1 MKKKLLTAAS
11 IALGVSLTAS
21 AQTFESRRPAE
32 GDRLFTSEKIEQVI
46 DDVTSQLTN
55 PKLAWMFRNCFPNTL
70 DTTVH
75 FREDKDGNP
84 DTFVYTGDIH
94 AMWLRDSGAQVWPYV
109 QFAAQ
114 DEHLRRMIAGVINRQ
129 FLSITI
135 DPYANA
141 FNDGPTGGH
150 WMTDGTDMNPN
161 DHERKWEIDSQ
172 CYPIR
177 LAHEYWK
184 VTGDTSVFG
193 DKWIDGMK
201 AILATLREQQR
212 KEGHGSY
219 RFTRVTDRQLD
230 TKCCNGMGNPVK
242 PCGLIAS
249 SFRPSD
255 DATTFEFLVPSN
267 FFAVTSLRKA
277 AEILETVN
285 HDILMAGECRALAD
299 EVETALKENAVV
311 YHPKFGNIYAFEV
324 DGFGNSYLMDDA
336 NVPSLLALAYLGDVA
351 PDNPVYRNTRRFVL
365 SDSNPYFFKGTA
377 GEGIGGPHI
386 GYDMIWPM
394 SIMMRAFTSTDDNEI
409 RDCIVML
416 MNTDA
421 GTGFMHES
429 FHKDNP
435 ENFTRAWFAWQNT
448 LFGELILK
456 LIHDGKLGVLNT
468 IALDHDGK
476 AVAQYDKPDC
486 CQSTGYQS
494 PRERCEKVSFK
505 DQGIVRDAFLYR
517 PARHAGTADSVS
529 SDSVGSGDE
538 ASGQTDGMPL
548 VVVLHGYGGKALG
561 DGLRFIEL
569 ANLHGFAV
577 CWPQGAE
584 DGTGHSC
591 WNVGYPFQA
600 GYRIDDTAYLRRLVR
615 RLQNDYDLSR
625 KNVFLTGMSNGGE
638 MCYKMAA
645 EHPETFSAIASIA
658 GLTLTSMSTDY
669 RRPIPF
675 MEVHGTDDKT
685 SAWDGDPQ
693 NKGGW
698 GAYLSV
704 PSAVSHIVSANR
716 CVALSTTEIPA
727 EHKRVIHHHFT
738 EGIPSRKGGPSSE
751 VLLYE
756 VRGGDHSW
764 SDRYIPTC
772 DLVWD
777 FFSGYL
783 R

>member
-11 IALGVSLTAS
+11 IALGVSLMAS

-32 GDRLFTSEKIEQVI
+32 GERLFTSEKIEQVI

-141 FNDGPTGGH
+141 FNDGPTGGP

-468 IALDHDGK
+468 IGLDHDGK
-476 AVAQYDKPDC
+476 AVAQYDKPDR

-494 PRERCEKVSFK
+494 LRERCEKVSFK
-505 DQGIVRDAFLYR
+505 DQGIVRDAFLYL
-517 PARHAGTADSVS
+517 PARHAGTKASVS
-529 SDSVGSGDE
+529 SSGSWGA
-538 ASGQTDGMPL
+538 ASGQTGGMPL

-569 ANLHGFAV
+569 ADLYGFAV

-615 RLQNDYDLSR
+615 QLQKNFGVSR
-625 KNVFLTGMSNGGE
+625 RNVFLTGMSNGGE

-675 MEVHGTDDKT
+675 MEVHGTADSV
-685 SAWDGDPQ
+685 SAWCGDPE
-693 NKGGW
+693 NRGGW

-704 PSAVSHIVSANR
+704 PAALSHIISANR
-716 CVALSTTEIPA
+716 CVGETISEIPS
-727 EHKRVIHHHFT
+727 EHKRVILHRFT
-738 EGIPSRKGGPSSE
+738 GGLPAFKNGTPAD

-756 VRGGDHSW
+756 VLGGDHSW
-764 SDRYIPTC
+764 SDRYILTG

>member
-32 GDRLFTSEKIEQVI
+32 GERLFTSEKIEQVI
-46 DDVTSQLTN
+46 DEVTAQLTN

-109 QFAAQ
+109 RYANE
-114 DEHLRRMIAGVINRQ
+114 DEHLKEMIAGVVNRQ
-129 FLSITI
+129 FLSLSI

-184 VTGDTSVFG
+184 VTGDTSIFG
-193 DKWIDGMK
+193 DKWIEGMK
-201 AILATLREQQR
+201 AILSTLREQQR

-255 DATTFEFLVPSN
+255 DATTFEFLIPSN

-277 AEILETVN
+277 AEILDTVN
-285 HDILMAGECRALAD
+285 QDTLMAGECRALAD

-365 SDSNPYFFKGTA
+365 SDSNPYFFKGIA

-468 IALDHDGK
+468 IGLDHDGK

-486 CQSTGYQS
+486 CQNTWYQS
-494 PRERCEKVSFK
+494 LRERCEKVSFK

-517 PARHAGTADSVS
+517 PSRHAGTADSVF
-529 SDSVGSGDE
+529 SDSAGSGDE

-569 ANLHGFAV
+569 ADLHGFAV

-615 RLQNDYDLSR
+615 HLQKNFGVSR
-625 KNVFLTGMSNGGE
+625 RNVFLTGMSNGGE

-658 GLTLTSMSTDY
+658 GLTLVSMSTDY
-669 RRPIPF
+669 RRPVPF
-675 MEVHGTDDKT
+675 MEVHGTDDSV
-685 SAWDGDPQ
+685 SAWCGDPE
-693 NKGGW
+693 NRGGW

-704 PSAVSHIVSANR
+704 PAALSHIISANC
-716 CVALSTTEIPA
+716 CVGETISEIPA
-727 EHKRVIHHHFT
+727 EHKRVILHHFT

-756 VRGGDHSW
+756 VQGGDHSW
-764 SDRYIPTC
+764 SERYIPTC
-772 DLVWD
+772 DLIWE
-777 FFSGYL
+777 FFSRYV

>member
-32 GDRLFTSEKIEQVI
+32 GERLFTSEKIEQVI
-46 DDVTSQLTN
+46 DEVTAQLTN

-114 DEHLRRMIAGVINRQ
+114 DEHLKRMIAGVINRQ

-150 WMTDGTDMNPN
+150 WMTDGTEMNPN

-184 VTGDTSVFG
+184 VTGDTSIFG
-193 DKWIDGMK
+193 DKWIEGMR
-201 AILATLREQQR
+201 AILSTLREQQR

-255 DATTFEFLVPSN
+255 DATTFEFLIPSN

-277 AEILETVN
+277 AEILDTVN
-285 HDILMAGECRALAD
+285 QDTLMAGECRALAD

-456 LIHDGKLGVLNT
+456 LIHDGKLDVLNT
-468 IALDHDGK
+468 IGLDHDGR

-486 CQSTGYQS
+486 SQSTESQS
-494 PRERCEKVSFK
+494 PRELCEKVSFK

-517 PARHAGTADSVS
+517 PARHTGTATSVS
-529 SDSVGSGDE
+529 TASAGSE
-538 ASGQTDGMPL
+538 AAASGQTDWMPL

-569 ANLHGFAV
+569 ADLHGFAV

-591 WNVGYPFQA
+591 WNVGYPFQT

-615 RLQNDYDLSR
+615 HLQKNFGVSR
-625 KNVFLTGMSNGGE
+625 RNVFLTGMSNGGE

-658 GLTLTSMSTDY
+658 GLTLVSMSTDY
-669 RRPIPF
+669 RRPVPF
-675 MEVHGTDDKT
+675 MEVHGTDDSV
-685 SAWDGDPQ
+685 SAWCGDPE
-693 NKGGW
+693 NRGGW

-704 PSAVSHIVSANR
+704 PAALSHIISANR
-716 CVALSTTEIPA
+716 CVGETVSEIPS
-727 EHKRVIHHHFT
+727 EHKRVILHRFT
-738 EGIPSRKGGPSSE
+738 GGLPAFKNVSPAD

-756 VRGGDHSW
+756 VLGGDHSW

>member
-32 GDRLFTSEKIEQVI
+32 GERLFTSEKIEQVI
-46 DDVTSQLTN
+46 DDVTAQLTN

-150 WMTDGTDMNPN
+150 WMTDGTDMTPN

-184 VTGDTSVFG
+184 VTGDTSIFG
-193 DKWIDGMK
+193 DKWIEGMK
-201 AILATLREQQR
+201 AILSTLREQQR

-255 DATTFEFLVPSN
+255 DATTFEFLIPSN

-277 AEILETVN
+277 AEILDTVN
-285 HDILMAGECRALAD
+285 QDTLMAGECRALAD

-468 IALDHDGK
+468 IGLDHDGK
-476 AVAQYDKPDC
+476 AVAQYDKPDR

-494 PRERCEKVSFK
+494 LRERCEKVSFK

-517 PARHAGTADSVS
+517 PARHAGTATSVS
-529 SDSVGSGDE
+529 TASAGSE
-538 ASGQTDGMPL
+538 AAASGQTDGMPL
-548 VVVLHGYGGKALG
+548 VVVLHGYGGKTLG

-569 ANLHGFAV
+569 ADLHGFAV

-615 RLQNDYDLSR
+615 HLQKNFGVSR
-625 KNVFLTGMSNGGE
+625 RNVFLTGMSNGGE

-658 GLTLTSMSTDY
+658 GLTLVSMSTDY
-669 RRPIPF
+669 RRPVPF
-675 MEVHGTDDKT
+675 MEVHGTDDSV
-685 SAWDGDPQ
+685 SAWCGDPE
-693 NKGGW
+693 NRGGW

-704 PSAVSHIVSANR
+704 PAALSHIISANS
-716 CVALSTTEIPA
+716 CVGETISEIPS
-727 EHKRVIHHHFT
+727 EHKRVILHRFT
-738 EGIPSRKGGPSSE
+738 GGLPAFKNGSPAD

-756 VRGGDHSW
+756 VLGGDHSW

-772 DLVWD
+772 DLIWE
-777 FFSGYL
+777 FFSRYV

>member
-32 GDRLFTSEKIEQVI
+32 GERLFTSEKIEQVI
-46 DDVTSQLTN
+46 DEVTAQLTN

-114 DEHLRRMIAGVINRQ
+114 DEHLKRMIAGVINRQ

-150 WMTDGTDMNPN
+150 WMTDGTEMNPN

-184 VTGDTSVFG
+184 VTGDTSIFG
-193 DKWIDGMK
+193 DKWIEGMR

-255 DATTFEFLVPSN
+255 DATTFEFLIPSN

-277 AEILETVN
+277 AEILDTVN
-285 HDILMAGECRALAD
+285 QDTLMAGECRALAD

-468 IALDHDGK
+468 IELDHDGK

-517 PARHAGTADSVS
+517 PARHTGTATSVS
-529 SDSVGSGDE
+529 TASAGSE
-538 ASGQTDGMPL
+538 AAASGQTDGMPL
-548 VVVLHGYGGKALG
+548 VVVLHGYGGRALG

-569 ANLHGFAV
+569 ADLHGFAV

-584 DGTGHSC
+584 DGTGHNC

-600 GYRIDDTAYLRRLVR
+600 DYRIDDTAYLCRLVR
-615 RLQNDYDLSR
+615 HLQKNFGVSR
-625 KNVFLTGMSNGGE
+625 RNVFLTGMSNGGE

-658 GLTLTSMSTDY
+658 GLTLVSMSTDY
-669 RRPIPF
+669 RSPVPF
-675 MEVHGTDDKT
+675 MEVHGTDDSV
-685 SAWDGDPQ
+685 SAWCGDPE
-693 NKGGW
+693 NRGGW

-704 PSAVSHIVSANR
+704 PAALSHIISANR
-716 CVALSTTEIPA
+716 CVGETISEIPS
-727 EHKRVIHHHFT
+727 EHKRVILHRFT
-738 EGIPSRKGGPSSE
+738 GGLPAFKNGSPAD

-756 VRGGDHSW
+756 VLGGDHSW

-777 FFSGYL
+777 FFSRYV

>member
-32 GDRLFTSEKIEQVI
+32 GERLFTSEKIEQVI
-46 DDVTSQLTN
+46 DEVTAQLTN

-150 WMTDGTDMNPN
+150 WMTDGTEMNPN

-184 VTGDTSVFG
+184 VTGDTSIFG
-193 DKWIDGMK
+193 DKWIEGMR
-201 AILATLREQQR
+201 AILSTLREQQR

-242 PCGLIAS
+242 LCGLIAS

-255 DATTFEFLVPSN
+255 DATTFEFLIPSN

-468 IALDHDGK
+468 IGLDHDGK

-486 CQSTGYQS
+486 SQSTESQS

-517 PARHAGTADSVS
+517 PARHAGTATSVS
-529 SDSVGSGDE
+529 TASAGSE
-538 ASGQTDGMPL
+538 AAASGQTDGMPL

-569 ANLHGFAV
+569 ADLHGFAV

-584 DGTGHSC
+584 DGTGHNC

-615 RLQNDYDLSR
+615 HLQKNFGVSR
-625 KNVFLTGMSNGGE
+625 RNVFLTGMSNGGE

-658 GLTLTSMSTDY
+658 GLTLTSMSTGY

-675 MEVHGTDDKT
+675 MEVHGTDDSV
-685 SAWDGDPQ
+685 SAWCGDPE
-693 NKGGW
+693 NRGGW

-704 PSAVSHIVSANR
+704 PAALSHIISANR
-716 CVALSTTEIPA
+716 CVGETISEIPS
-727 EHKRVIHHHFT
+727 EHKRVILYRFT
-738 EGIPSRKGGPSSE
+738 GGLPAFKNGSPAD

-756 VRGGDHSW
+756 VLGGDHSW

>member
-32 GDRLFTSEKIEQVI
+32 GERLFTSEKIEQVI
-46 DDVTSQLTN
+46 DEVTAQLTN

-150 WMTDGTDMNPN
+150 WMTDGTEMNPN

-184 VTGDTSVFG
+184 VTGDTSIFG
-193 DKWIDGMK
+193 DKWIEGMK
-201 AILATLREQQR
+201 AILSTLREQQR

-255 DATTFEFLVPSN
+255 DATTFEFLIPSN

-277 AEILETVN
+277 AEILDTVN
-285 HDILMAGECRALAD
+285 QDTLMAGECRALAD

-365 SDSNPYFFKGTA
+365 SDSNPYFFKGSA

-468 IALDHDGK
+468 IGLDHDGS
-476 AVAQYDKPDC
+476 AVALCDKPDC
-486 CQSTGYQS
+486 SQSTESQS
-494 PRERCEKVSFK
+494 PRELCEKVSFK

-517 PARHAGTADSVS
+517 PARHTGTATSVS
-529 SDSVGSGDE
+529 TASVGSGDE

-569 ANLHGFAV
+569 ADLHGFAV

-584 DGTGHSC
+584 DGTGHNC

-600 GYRIDDTAYLRRLVR
+600 DYRIDDTAYLRRLVR
-615 RLQNDYDLSR
+615 HLQKNFGVSR
-625 KNVFLTGMSNGGE
+625 RNVFLTGMSNGGE

-658 GLTLTSMSTDY
+658 GLTLVSMSTDY
-669 RRPIPF
+669 RRPVPF
-675 MEVHGTDDKT
+675 MEVHGTDDSV
-685 SAWDGDPQ
+685 SAWCGDPE
-693 NKGGW
+693 NRGGW

-704 PSAVSHIVSANR
+704 PAALSHIISANR
-716 CVALSTTEIPA
+716 CVGETVSEIPS
-727 EHKRVIHHHFT
+727 EHKRVILHRFT
-738 EGIPSRKGGPSSE
+738 GGLPAFKNGSPAD

-756 VRGGDHSW
+756 VLGGDHSW